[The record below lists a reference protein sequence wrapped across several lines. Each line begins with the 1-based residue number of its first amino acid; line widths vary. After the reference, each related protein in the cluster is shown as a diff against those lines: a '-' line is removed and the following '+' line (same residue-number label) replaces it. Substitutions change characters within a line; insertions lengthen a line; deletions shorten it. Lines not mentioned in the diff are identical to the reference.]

1 MDQNQI
7 RDIVM
12 DAMRTTNLARPAESQ
27 LEVSSTGPIFGA
39 ASPLDS
45 LGLVAL
51 LLDVED
57 AFQSRGFDVAL
68 SDASAMSRTRSPF
81 RDVPALVSYIDSLM
95 SARP

>member
-7 RDIVM
+7 REIVM
-12 DAMRTTNLARPAESQ
+12 DAIRTTNLARPADSQ
-27 LEVSSTGPIFGA
+27 LDVSSTGPIFGA

-51 LLDVED
+51 LLDVEEV
-57 AFQSRGFDVAL
+57 FQSRGYDLAL

-81 RDVPALVSYIDSLM
+81 RDVPALVAYIDSLM
-95 SARP
+95 PARS